1 MSFPKYLDYIP
12 KEGNEES
19 KQFKIPAVT
28 LDIPLILAE
37 KQAIKVHGRGIT
49 VDSEN
54 PKIVDYLN
62 EFIRVNRL
70 HEQFIKMEEMCSM
83 WGQTVSCLN
92 PILPGEKMPRWGYAD
107 PYMMSRVDKMFVTET
122 SATVYK
128 YLVMDTKTWPVI
140 ETWTE
145 KTVKRQYYQDVTK
158 VDTG

>member
-83 WGQTVSCLN
+83 
-92 PILPGEKMPRWGYAD
+92 
-107 PYMMSRVDKMFVTET
+107 
-122 SATVYK
+122 
-128 YLVMDTKTWPVI
+128 
-140 ETWTE
+140 
-145 KTVKRQYYQDVTK
+145 
-158 VDTG
+158 